1 MGGPP
6 LEVQPAPGHRG
17 EVGPAMIQSIFWG
30 EIENRL
36 QNELRLELQVVAYLA
51 EVAVKLPGQK
61 PAR

>member
-51 EVAVKLPGQK
+51 EGCCQIAGTE